1 MDLTVEESYHYYFRE
16 YPEYTKDVILPMV
29 SNNLVTGYNKLMK
42 KEVTYKK
49 LVEYFNYI
57 KNKIVNKE
65 YSLITSKK

>member
-1 MDLTVEESYHYYFRE
+1 
-16 YPEYTKDVILPMV
+16 MV
-29 SNNLVTGYNKLMK
+29 SNNLVTGYNKLQK
-42 KEVTYKK
+42 KEGTYKI